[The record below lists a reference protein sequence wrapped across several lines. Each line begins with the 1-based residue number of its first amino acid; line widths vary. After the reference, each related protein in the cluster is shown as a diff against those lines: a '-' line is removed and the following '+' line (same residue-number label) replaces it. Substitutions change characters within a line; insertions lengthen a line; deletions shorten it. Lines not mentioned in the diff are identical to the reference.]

1 LEYQNVVT
9 SFLIADQRI
18 LLLRRSQKVGT
29 HRGKWA
35 GVSGYLEAGE
45 EPFQRAQ
52 TEIQEEVG
60 LAPEQVSLVRAGEP
74 LRGFDEETETV
85 WIVHPFLF
93 EARSKAIQLDWEN
106 TEYRWIDSREL
117 SSYETVPKLK
127 ETFDRVRCNLQAT
140 PTSFSNVLRDVE
152 KLAHDRIHGASVLG
166 REAIDLLTA
175 TAQASEAGTTE
186 DLLCDLLVVATR
198 LRKAQPGMANIRN
211 LVGMLLY
218 QADTK
223 RRGRHSAGEFK
234 KLISSL
240 AKEIVERSK
249 GSAEDA
255 ARNSVTILPN
265 GGHVLTHSYSRTVL
279 RALELGMKGG
289 KAFQAYVTESYPGM
303 EGKQLAKDLVQVGVP
318 VKLVADSAVESI
330 ISDVD
335 LVLVGADSVLADGSL
350 VHKVGTKNIA
360 NAANGRNIPI
370 YSACETAKFSTG
382 DFLGERVE
390 TFGTLFDV
398 TPGNHISKFITET
411 GLVEPREVEG
421 RIRVMLR
428 EIYP

>member
-1 LEYQNVVT
+1 MEYKNVVT

-29 HRGKWA
+29 HKGKWA
-35 GVSGYLEAGE
+35 GISGYLEVGD

-52 TEIQEEVG
+52 IEIQEEVG
-60 LAPEQVSLVRAGEP
+60 LAPEQVSLVRAGET

-106 TEYRWIDSREL
+106 TEYRWIDSNEL
-117 SSYETVPKLK
+117 GSYETVPKLK

-140 PTSFSNVLRDVE
+140 PTALSKVLRDVE
-152 KLAHDRIHGASVLG
+152 RLAHDRNHGASVLG
-166 REAIDLLTA
+166 REAIDLLAA
-175 TAQASEAGTTE
+175 TAQASEAATTE
-186 DLLCDLLVVATR
+186 DIFCDLLVVAAR

-218 QADTK
+218 QADVK
-223 RRGRHSAGEFK
+223 KRGRHSTGEFK

-240 AKEIVERSK
+240 AKEVVERSRE
-249 GSAEDA
+249 SAEDA
-255 ARNSVTILPN
+255 ARNSMTILPN
-265 GGHVLTHSYSRTVL
+265 DGHVLTHSYSSTVL

-350 VHKVGTKNIA
+350 VHKVGTRNIA
-360 NAANGRNIPI
+360 NAANGREIPL
-370 YSACETAKFSTG
+370 YSACETSKFSTG

-390 TFGTLFDV
+390 TSGTLFDV

-411 GLVEPREVEG
+411 GLMEPREVEG